1 MSGSARQTWSKLPIQ
16 KLLIE
21 VFSIVLAVL
30 LALWMNQWRET
41 RANRALAET
50 ALANIELELRS
61 NQDLLLLL
69 NKNNQSVIASINDE
83 DAETE
88 NSAPFVPGLQL
99 QEIAWDALQS
109 TGASSYVD
117 YGTVLMLSKLY
128 SIQEVYKDLGSQVVQ
143 AELNSA
149 AYAVAAGTTIDEEQ
163 KLEQFSGFLELLVAI
178 EIQLLQAYEVTLA
191 ELDES

>member
-1 MSGSARQTWSKLPIQ
+1 MQQTLGKLPIQ
-16 KLLIE
+16 KLLVE

-30 LALWMNQWRET
+30 LALAMNQWRE
-41 RANRALAET
+41 RRGNRALAET
-50 ALANIELELRS
+50 ALSNIELELRS

-69 NKNNQSVIASINDE
+69 NENNRSVTASLAGE
-83 DAETE
+83 DPETG
-88 NSAPFVPGLQL
+88 NPPAFVPGLQL
-99 QEIAWDALQS
+99 QEIAWNAFLS
-109 TGASSYVD
+109 TGVSSYVD

-128 SIQEVYKDLGSQVVQ
+128 SIQEVYKELGSQVVQ

-178 EIQLLQAYEVTLA
+178 EIELLQTYEVTLA

>member
-1 MSGSARQTWSKLPIQ
+1 MSRSVQQSLGKLPIQ

-30 LALWMNQWRET
+30 LALAMNQWRE
-41 RANRALAET
+41 RLGNRALAAT
-50 ALANIELELRS
+50 ALSNIELELRS

-69 NKNNQSVIASINDE
+69 NENNRSMTAAIKDE
-83 DAETE
+83 DSETG
-88 NSAPFVPGLQL
+88 NPPAFVPGLQL
-99 QEIAWDALQS
+99 QEIAWNAFLS
-109 TGASSYVD
+109 TGVSSYVD

-128 SIQEVYKDLGSQVVQ
+128 SIQEVYKELGSQVVQ

-163 KLEQFSGFLELLVAI
+163 KLEQFFGFLELLVAI
-178 EIQLLQAYEVTLA
+178 EIELLQTYEVTLA